1 MAYKEITVTSKN
13 QITIPSAFAE
23 ELKISK
29 GMVLT
34 ANIQGNKIILTQ
46 PSKLSTRMKQFWG
59 KRTKNVHLNDDELKS
74 AIKKSAIKRV
84 SLK

>member
-46 PSKLSTRMKQFWG
+46 PMSLSSCMKQFWG
-59 KRTKNVHLNDDELKS
+59 KRAKNVHLNDDELKS
-74 AIKKSAIKRV
+74 AIRKSATKRAL
-84 SLK
+84 LK

>member
-1 MAYKEITVTSKN
+1 MTYKEITVTSKN

-23 ELKISK
+23 ELMISK

-46 PSKLSTRMKQFWG
+46 PSRLSTSMKQFWG
-59 KRTKNVHLNDDELKS
+59 KRTKNVHLNDDELKN
-74 AIKKSAIKRV
+74 AIKKSALKRA

>member
-46 PSKLSTRMKQFWG
+46 PSKLSTSMKKFWG
-59 KRTKNVHLNDDELKS
+59 KRTKNVHLNDDELKN
-74 AIKKSAIKRV
+74 AIKKSAIKRA